1 VFSDGELFD
10 DEVAFDD
17 ALLNVIGTGFSIG
30 FDGLSRLLSG
40 WRAEIVSSP
49 MVELVSVDDA
59 MTVIIAARERL
70 GYG

>member
-10 DEVAFDD
+10 GEVAFDD
-17 ALLNVIGTGFSIG
+17 ALLSAIGTGFSIG

-49 MVELVSVDDA
+49 MVELVSVEDA
-59 MTVIIAARERL
+59 LTVIIAARERL

>member
-1 VFSDGELFD
+1 MFSDGELFD
-10 DEVAFDD
+10 DAVAFDD
-17 ALLNVIGTGFSIG
+17 VLLNVIGTGFSIG

-40 WRAEIVSSP
+40 WRDEIVSLP

-59 MTVIIAARERL
+59 LTVIIAARERL